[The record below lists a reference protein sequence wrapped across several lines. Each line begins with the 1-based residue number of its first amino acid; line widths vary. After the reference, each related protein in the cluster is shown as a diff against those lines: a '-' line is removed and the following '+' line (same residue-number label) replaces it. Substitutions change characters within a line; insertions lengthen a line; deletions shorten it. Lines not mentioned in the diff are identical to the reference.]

1 MQAES
6 GYTEVKT
13 KCVMYLFMKAA
24 KYHFW
29 ISNAHSSVKF
39 EVHIAIPPNNNL
51 QQVSWNID
59 ISHGTVLM
67 DEHILLKLCYFPCS
81 ALMFHK

>member
-1 MQAES
+1 
-6 GYTEVKT
+6 
-13 KCVMYLFMKAA
+13 MKAS

-39 EVHIAIPPNNNL
+39 EVHMEILTNNNL

-67 DEHILLKLCYFPCS
+67 DEHILLEWCHFPCS
-81 ALMFHK
+81 VLVFHK